1 MYLEI
6 ASFEQNAVQSV
17 EIQGE
22 EVQVKQDEKLDRR

>member
-1 MYLEI
+1 MSLET

-17 EIQGE
+17 ETQDE